1 MTNNLI
7 LASSCQEKLAY
18 WKQGMNGFACT
29 TLAIDSLSKLRG
41 DVGEVKPSVLLLDF
55 DLLGLNGMASLRSIC
70 TETKTIII
78 GGAVSENMEWILL
91 KAGVRGCCQSNVDPT
106 LLRQVVETVLQNEL
120 WIRRTL
126 ICRLIDEL
134 GKTAAIS
141 ISHRASLGLL
151 DRLTQREY
159 AIALRVVIG
168 ETNKQIAS
176 SCAIAERTV
185 KAHLTEIYLKLG
197 VTDRLNLALVMS
209 AVNKKHGY
217 SHQTPEIHH
226 IHVARKSGEPDML
239 EPARIIAY

>member
-1 MTNNLI
+1 MNNNLI
-7 LASSCQEKLAY
+7 LASSCREKLAY
-18 WKQGMNGFACT
+18 WMQGMNGFACT

-41 DVGEVKPSVLLLDF
+41 DVAEVKPSILLLDC
-55 DLLGLNGMASLRSIC
+55 DLLGLNGMASLRSLC

-91 KAGVRGCCQSNVDPT
+91 KAGVRGCCRSNVDPT

-141 ISHRASLGLL
+141 ISQRATLGLL

-168 ETNKQIAS
+168 ETNKQIAR
-176 SCAIAERTV
+176 SCAITERTV

-197 VTDRLNLALVMS
+197 VADRLNLALVMS
-209 AVNKKHGY
+209 ADNKKYGY
-217 SHQTPEIHH
+217 SHRAAEIHH
-226 IHVARKSGEPDML
+226 IHVARKSGKPDML
-239 EPARIIAY
+239 ELSRITTH